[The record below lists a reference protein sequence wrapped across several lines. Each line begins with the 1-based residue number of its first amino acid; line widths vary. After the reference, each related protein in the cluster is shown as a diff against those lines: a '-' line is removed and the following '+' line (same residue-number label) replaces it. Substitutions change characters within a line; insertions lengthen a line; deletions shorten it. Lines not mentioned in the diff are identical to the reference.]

1 MRGRALR
8 QTRERR
14 YMATTMIGGLEFIG
28 PITAERR
35 EILDEASC
43 AFLAGLV
50 DKFAAR
56 RDGLLEARAAWQ
68 ARIDAGA
75 LPDFRPETKSVRK
88 GDWKVGKLPADL
100 LDRRVEI
107 TGPVDRKM
115 IINALNADVKVFMAD
130 FEDALSPTWD
140 NVIDGHINLRD
151 AVNRTI
157 RYEDPN
163 SGKTYALGPDP
174 AVLIARVRGLHLD
187 EKHVLRNGKPI
198 PGCLMD
204 FALYFFI
211 NHERLIKNGSGPYFY
226 VPKLEHYEEA
236 RWWNEVFI
244 EAQKHVGLPVGAIKA
259 TMLIETL
266 PAVFEM
272 DEILYELKDHAA
284 ALNCGRWDYIFS
296 YIKTLKTHAD
306 RMLPD
311 RTAVGMDKPF
321 LDAYSRLLVRIC
333 HRRGAL
339 AMGGMSAFLPAK
351 TPDEDAAN
359 KEKVR
364 ADKQRE
370 ADNGHDGSWIAHPAL
385 AGVVNK
391 VYSGAFKPGKTNQ
404 LEITR
409 NNDGPITARD
419 LLEPPEGPFSEQGLR
434 NNIRVALQYIEAWLG
449 GLGAVAIYG
458 LMEDAATAEISRASI
473 WQWIRNG
480 ATLSNGQTMTADYFR
495 KVMAEEIDVVKK
507 EVGAE
512 RWESGRFAEAIE
524 LLDKLCASDDFDAFL
539 TLEAYRKI

>member
-1 MRGRALR
+1 M
-8 QTRERR
+8 TN
-14 YMATTMIGGLEFIG
+14 TVCGLEFVG
-28 PITAERR
+28 QLSKDARELLSDERCR
-35 EILDEASC
+35 
-43 AFLAGLV
+43 FLAGLV
-50 DKFAAR
+50 DTFAQR
-56 RDGLLEARAAWQ
+56 RDALLEARAARQ
-68 ARIDAGA
+68 AKIDAGA
-75 LPDFRPETKSVRK
+75 LPDFRNETKSVRE
-88 GDWKVGKLPADL
+88 GDWKVAPLPADL

-130 FEDALSPTWD
+130 FEDALSPTWQ
-140 NVIDGHINLRD
+140 NVIEGQVNLRD

-157 RYEDPN
+157 RFDDPA
-163 SGKTYALGPDP
+163 SGKSYELSDDP

-187 EKHVLRNGKPI
+187 EKHVLRNGKPV
-198 PGCLMD
+198 PGCLLD
-204 FALYFFI
+204 FAVYFLT
-211 NHERLIKNGSGPYFY
+211 NYERLIANGSGPYFY
-226 VPKLEHYEEA
+226 VPKLECAEEA
-236 RWWNEVFI
+236 RWWNDVFV
-244 EAQKHVGLPVGAIKA
+244 EAQKHAGLPVGTIKA

-272 DEILYELKDHAA
+272 DEILFELKDHAA

-296 YIKTLKTHAD
+296 YIKTLKTHGD

-311 RTAVGMDKPF
+311 RQAVSMDKPF
-321 LDAYSRLLVRIC
+321 LDAYSRLLVRTC

-364 ADKQRE
+364 IDKQRE

-385 AGVVNK
+385 SDVVNA
-391 VYSGAFKPGKTNQ
+391 VYSNAFEPGATNQ
-404 LEITR
+404 LAVTR
-409 NNDGPITARD
+409 DNDGPITAAD
-419 LLEPPEGPFSEQGLR
+419 LLAPPEGPFTEEGLR

-473 WQWIRNG
+473 WQWIKNG
-480 ATLSNGQTMTADYFR
+480 ARLSNGETMTTDYFR
-495 KVMAEEIDVVKK
+495 KVMGEEIEVVKT
-507 EVGAE
+507 EIGAD
-512 RWESGRFAEAIE
+512 RWDGGRFDEASE
-524 LLDKLCASDDFDAFL
+524 LLDALCVSEEFDAFL
-539 TLEAYRKI
+539 TLEAYRRI

>member
-1 MRGRALR
+1 M
-8 QTRERR
+8 
-14 YMATTMIGGLEFIG
+14 TTILGGLEFSQ
-28 PITAERR
+28 PLSSQDL
-35 EILDEASC
+35 EIIDENSC
-43 AFLAGLV
+43 AFLAELV
-50 DKFAAR
+50 DAFAER
-56 RDGLLEARAAWQ
+56 RDGLLAARAEWQ
-68 ARIDAGA
+68 AKIDAGA
-75 LPDFRPETKSVRK
+75 LPDFRPETKEIRD
-88 GDWKVGKLPADL
+88 GDWTVGPLPADL
-100 LDRRVEI
+100 LDRRLEI

-130 FEDALSPTWD
+130 FEDALSPTWQ
-140 NVIDGHINLRD
+140 NVIEGQTNLRD

-157 RYEDPN
+157 SFEDVS
-163 SGKTYALGPDP
+163 SGKKYELQDDP

-204 FALYFFI
+204 FTFYFLQ
-211 NHERLIKNGSGPYFY
+211 NYKRLLENGSGPYFY

-236 RWWNEVFI
+236 RWWNEIFVR
-244 EAQKHVGLPVGAIKA
+244 AQNHVGIPVGTIKA

-272 DEILYELKDHAA
+272 NELLYEMKDHAA

-296 YIKTLKTHAD
+296 YIKTLKKHAD

-311 RTAVGMDKPF
+311 RHAVGMDKPF
-321 LDAYSRLLVRIC
+321 LDAYSRLLVRTC
-333 HRRGAL
+333 HRRNAL

-364 ADKQRE
+364 LDKQRE

-385 AGVVNK
+385 SPVVNK
-391 VYSGAFKPGKTNQ
+391 VYSDAFQGDDTNQ
-404 LEITR
+404 LQITR
-409 NNDGPITARD
+409 DNDGPILAEH
-419 LLEPPEGPFSEQGLR
+419 LLETPEGAFTDEGLR
-434 NNIRVALQYIEAWLG
+434 SNIRVSLQYIEAWLG

-473 WQWIRNG
+473 WQWIKNG
-480 ATLSNGQTMTADYFR
+480 ATLSNGQLMTVDYFR
-495 KVMAEEIDVVKK
+495 KAAAEEAEVVKS
-507 EVGAE
+507 EVGE
-512 RWESGRFAEAIE
+512 DRWNNGRFQEA
-524 LLDKLCASDDFDAFL
+524 LDLMDALCVSDSFDTFL
-539 TLEAYRKI
+539 TLDAYKRL

>member
-1 MRGRALR
+1 MSK
-8 QTRERR
+8 T
-14 YMATTMIGGLEFIG
+14 IGGLEFVG
-28 PITAERR
+28 PLLPQDL
-35 EILDEASC
+35 EILDEERC
-43 AFLAGLV
+43 AFLCELV
-50 DKFAAR
+50 DEFAER
-56 RDGLLEARAAWQ
+56 RDALLKARALWQ
-68 ARIDAGA
+68 AKIDAGG
-75 LPDFRPETKSVRK
+75 LPDFREDSKDVRA

-130 FEDALSPTWD
+130 FEDALSPTWR
-140 NVIDGHINLRD
+140 NVIDGQANLRD
-151 AVNRTI
+151 AINRTI
-157 RYEDPN
+157 DFEDPS
-163 SGKTYALGPDP
+163 SGKKYELGDDP
-174 AVLIARVRGLHLD
+174 AVLIARVRGLHLN

-204 FALYFFI
+204 FALYFLT
-211 NHERLIKNGSGPYFY
+211 NQERFRKNGTGPYFY

-236 RWWNEVFI
+236 RWWNDVFVR
-244 EAQKHVGLPVGAIKA
+244 AQEHVGVPVGTIKA

-272 DEILYELKDHAA
+272 DEILFELKDHAA

-296 YIKTLKTHAD
+296 YIKTLKTHGD

-311 RTAVGMDKPF
+311 RHAVGMDKPF
-321 LDAYSRLLVRIC
+321 LDAYSRLLIRTC

-351 TPDEDAAN
+351 TPEQDAIN

-364 ADKQRE
+364 VDKQRE

-385 AGVVNK
+385 SDVVNK

-409 NNDGPITARD
+409 DNDGPVTAAD
-419 LLEPPEGPFSEQGLR
+419 LLEAPEGPFTEEGLR
-434 NNIRVALQYIEAWLG
+434 NNIRVAVQYIEAWLG

-473 WQWIRNG
+473 WQWIKNG
-480 ATLSNGQTMTADYFR
+480 ATLSNGKTMSVDYFR
-495 KVMAEEIDVVKK
+495 DVMAEELKVVEE

-512 RWESGRFAEAIE
+512 RWANGHFEEATKI
-524 LLDKLCASDDFDAFL
+524 LGHLCVSNEFDTFL
-539 TLEAYRKI
+539 TLEAYRNL

>member
-1 MRGRALR
+1 
-8 QTRERR
+8 
-14 YMATTMIGGLEFIG
+14 
-28 PITAERR
+28 
-35 EILDEASC
+35 
-43 AFLAGLV
+43 
-50 DKFAAR
+50 
-56 RDGLLEARAAWQ
+56 
-68 ARIDAGA
+68 
-75 LPDFRPETKSVRK
+75 
-88 GDWKVGKLPADL
+88 
-100 LDRRVEI
+100 
-107 TGPVDRKM
+107 
-115 IINALNADVKVFMAD
+115 
-130 FEDALSPTWD
+130 
-140 NVIDGHINLRD
+140 
-151 AVNRTI
+151 
-157 RYEDPN
+157 
-163 SGKTYALGPDP
+163 
-174 AVLIARVRGLHLD
+174 
-187 EKHVLRNGKPI
+187 
-198 PGCLMD
+198 
-204 FALYFFI
+204 
-211 NHERLIKNGSGPYFY
+211 
-226 VPKLEHYEEA
+226 
-236 RWWNEVFI
+236 
-244 EAQKHVGLPVGAIKA
+244 
-259 TMLIETL
+259 
-266 PAVFEM
+266 
-272 DEILYELKDHAA
+272 
-284 ALNCGRWDYIFS
+284 
-296 YIKTLKTHAD
+296 
-306 RMLPD
+306 MLPD

>member
-1 MRGRALR
+1 M
-8 QTRERR
+8 
-14 YMATTMIGGLEFIG
+14 TTEIGGLEFTEALSG
-28 PITAERR
+28 ADR
-35 EILDEASC
+35 EILTEDAC
-43 AFLAGLV
+43 AYLAGLV
-50 DKFAAR
+50 DRFAAR
-56 RDGLLEARAAWQ
+56 RDALLNARAEWQ
-68 ARIDAGA
+68 AKIDAGA
-75 LPDFRPETKSVRK
+75 LPDFRTDSKAVRE
-88 GDWKVGKLPADL
+88 GDWRVAELPADL

-130 FEDALSPTWD
+130 FEDALSPTWK
-140 NVIDGHINLRD
+140 NVIEGQTNLRD

-157 RYEDPN
+157 SFEDVS
-163 SGKTYALGPDP
+163 SGKRYALGDDP

-204 FALYFFI
+204 FALYFLT
-211 NHERLIKNGSGPYFY
+211 NHERLRVNGTGPYFY

-236 RWWNEVFI
+236 RWWNEVFVD
-244 EAQKHVGLPVGAIKA
+244 AQTHAGLPVGTIKA
-259 TMLIETL
+259 TCLIETL

-272 DEILYELKDHAA
+272 DEFLYELKDHAA

-311 RTAVGMDKPF
+311 RHAVGMDKPF
-321 LDAYSRLLVRIC
+321 LDAYSRLLIRTC

-385 AGVVNK
+385 SDVVNT
-391 VYSGAFKPGKTNQ
+391 VYSNAFKPGETNQ
-404 LEITR
+404 LEVTR
-409 NNDGPITARD
+409 DNDGPIAAAD
-419 LLEPPEGPFSEQGLR
+419 LLKAPEGPFSETGLR

-458 LMEDAATAEISRASI
+458 LMEDAATAEISRASV
-473 WQWIRNG
+473 WQWIKNG
-480 ATLSNGQTMTADYFR
+480 ATLSNGETMTAGYFR
-495 KVMAEEIDVVKK
+495 KVMAEEVEVVKS
-507 EVGAE
+507 EVGEA
-512 RWESGRFAEAIE
+512 RWENGHFAEAIS
-524 LLDKLCASDDFDAFL
+524 LLETLCVSENFDTFL
-539 TLEAYRKI
+539 TLEAYNRI